1 MRRPRVR
8 LTFGG
13 QLKVVLD
20 PLLSLL
26 QLVDQLSVLPAWE
39 KERDETCKK
48 ESQRRMNGDCVGDS
62 EYITYNGMSA
72 FCLMSPEYTQGADY
86 RGV

>member
-8 LTFGG
+8 LTFGC

-39 KERDETCKK
+39 KERD
-48 ESQRRMNGDCVGDS
+48 DS
-62 EYITYNGMSA
+62 
-72 FCLMSPEYTQGADY
+72 D
-86 RGV
+86 V